1 MPAQSAWE
9 ITPTE
14 HLLYVGGMQAA
25 FEETGGGVQS
35 QGGGLGARLKET
47 KMGGLLNEVGLTV
60 GRRWV
65 VRGTPVAVRLQAN
78 WLHDFDGTGSVQASF
93 VGAPVSAGG
102 FTARNASGDKDALK
116 ISTTV
121 EVSLTQRLSLR
132 IGGEYERRKSSTK
145 SSLTISIG
153 MEF

>member
-1 MPAQSAWE
+1 
-9 ITPTE
+9 
-14 HLLYVGGMQAA
+14 
-25 FEETGGGVQS
+25 
-35 QGGGLGARLKET
+35 
-47 KMGGLLNEVGLTV
+47 MGGLLNEVGLTV

-102 FTARNASGDKDALK
+102 FTARNASGDRDALK

>member
-25 FEETGGGVQS
+25 LRESGTDALGVNP
-35 QGGGLGARLKET
+35 LGAKVQKA

-65 VRGTPVAVRLQAN
+65 VRTIPVAVRLQTN
-78 WLHDFDGTGSVQASF
+78 WLHDFDGSGSVQASF
-93 VGAPVSAGG
+93 VGAPANAGWFSSRSAGG
-102 FTARNASGDKDALK
+102 DRDALK
-116 ISTTV
+116 TNLSV

-132 IGGEYERRKSSTK
+132 IGGDYERRRSSTK